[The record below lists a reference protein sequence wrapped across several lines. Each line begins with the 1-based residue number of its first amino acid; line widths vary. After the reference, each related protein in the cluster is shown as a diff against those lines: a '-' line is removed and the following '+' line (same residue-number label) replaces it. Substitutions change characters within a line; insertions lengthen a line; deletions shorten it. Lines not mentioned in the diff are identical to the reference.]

1 MASLSLA
8 AVASALDFSVGC
20 TCTWLKEAARLE
32 LNRDKWQSIK
42 VILLW
47 ARAQLSAYSWIPSK
61 RARLFLR
68 ACGLRRFHPSTV
80 SQDHP
85 RLLFRVHSSA

>member
-8 AVASALDFSVGC
+8 AVASALDFSAGC

-47 ARAQLSAYSWIPSK
+47 ARAQFSAYS
-61 RARLFLR
+61 
-68 ACGLRRFHPSTV
+68 
-80 SQDHP
+80 
-85 RLLFRVHSSA
+85 

>member
-8 AVASALDFSVGC
+8 AVAGALDFPVGC

-47 ARAQLSAYSWIPSK
+47 ARAQFSAYS
-61 RARLFLR
+61 
-68 ACGLRRFHPSTV
+68 
-80 SQDHP
+80 
-85 RLLFRVHSSA
+85 